1 MYSRKKIPAP
11 FGKTQKTAEKKK
23 EATAVL
29 PQKEASKE
37 PISLHAEEKTIP
49 QGGSSP
55 VLALLLL
62 ELLSAKKDTSP
73 ACIDNRML

>member
-23 EATAVL
+23 EPTAVL
-29 PQKEASKE
+29 PQKEVSKE
-37 PISLHAEEKTIP
+37 PVFLHAEEKTIP

-62 ELLSAKKDTSP
+62 ELISAKKRCLSGV
-73 ACIDNRML
+73 CR

>member
-23 EATAVL
+23 EATTVL
-29 PQKEASKE
+29 PQKETSKE
-37 PISLHAEEKTIP
+37 PIFLHAEEKTIP

-55 VLALLLL
+55 VLVGADFRKKRC
-62 ELLSAKKDTSP
+62 LSGV
-73 ACIDNRML
+73 CR